1 MFILFTATEKEEV
14 LEAEALATETASA
27 IHRPEMV
34 SSVFIMY
41 KNVYIM
47 VYMVKVTHLEYLSV
61 I

>member
-41 KNVYIM
+41 KNVY
-47 VYMVKVTHLEYLSV
+47 MVKVTRLEYLSV

>member
-34 SSVFIMY
+34 SSVFIM
-41 KNVYIM
+41 
-47 VYMVKVTHLEYLSV
+47 
-61 I
+61 